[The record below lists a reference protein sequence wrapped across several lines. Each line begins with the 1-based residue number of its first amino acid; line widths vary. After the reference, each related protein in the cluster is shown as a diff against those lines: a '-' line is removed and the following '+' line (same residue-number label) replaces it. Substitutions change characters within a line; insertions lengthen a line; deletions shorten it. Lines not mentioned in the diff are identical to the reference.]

1 MAFIINVILSVII
14 VVLERKQPEKTIAW
28 LLILTLLPPI
38 GLILYIFLGR
48 NWKRNKL
55 NDRINPK
62 INDLISPILDEY
74 PEKQYVPL
82 M

>member
-55 NDRINPK
+55 NDRINP
-62 INDLISPILDEY
+62 
-74 PEKQYVPL
+74 
-82 M
+82 

>member
-1 MAFIINVILSVII
+1 M
-14 VVLERKQPEKTIAW
+14 VLERKQPEKTIAW

-55 NDRINPK
+55 ND
-62 INDLISPILDEY
+62 S
-74 PEKQYVPL
+74 
-82 M
+82 

>member
-1 MAFIINVILSVII
+1 
-14 VVLERKQPEKTIAW
+14 TIAW

-38 GLILYIFLGR
+38 GLKQNINKPR
-48 NWKRNKL
+48 KRKRNKL
-55 NDRINPK
+55 HYRINPK

-74 PEKQYVPL
+74 TEKQYVPL

>member
-1 MAFIINVILSVII
+1 M
-14 VVLERKQPEKTIAW
+14 VLERKQPEKTIAW

-55 NDRINPK
+55 NDRVNAEINEL
-62 INDLISPILDEY
+62 INPILDEY
-74 PEKQYVPL
+74 PEF
-82 M
+82 